1 MDKTNAENE
10 KENTKNLNFEN
21 KKINTNSANIENTKI
36 NIKNES
42 KKNKEKADITKFKT
56 VSIFC
61 VAMLMLIYEVGYCN
75 LKTIVIDHS
84 YNLSFVRIAIYG
96 IVIILLA
103 KFGNDAAKKAE
114 KIFPRKKKIIFGFHL
129 IMFKHILKMRRIPLL
144 FLRMANVFHL
154 IFLIMLLIIRLLEV

>member
-1 MDKTNAENE
+1 MDDTK
-10 KENTKNLNFEN
+10 KDTKN
-21 KKINTNSANIENTKI
+21 
-36 NIKNES
+36 KN
-42 KKNKEKADITKFKT
+42 TKFKQI
-56 VSIFC
+56 SILC
-61 VAMLMLIYEVGYCN
+61 IAMLILIYEVGYCN

-103 KFGNDAAKKAE
+103 KFGNDAAKKAQ